1 MKISH
6 IKITNILGIDSLEF
20 TPGGFNEIVGP
31 NGVGKTSILEAIKSA
46 TGSGHDATLLRHGA
60 EKGEVVLVLDD
71 GTEIQERLTP
81 SRTVR
86 DVTRDGKKLTK
97 PTDAIKALTDMLS
110 VNPVEFLTAPK
121 KDRVRVL
128 LETMPITLDA
138 ERLAKISGIEV
149 TAAEGSNALA
159 VINHIRQQV
168 YDDRTGTNR
177 AVTEKESTI
186 NQLRVALPDAPGG
199 VEGDEDELRSQLEQA
214 QATMRAEHSRID
226 GKLGGMKAD
235 SASKVQAL
243 RDEARAKID
252 AINAELQTAIDAER
266 AALAENEA
274 KAARVRQ
281 KATDTCSAATQP
293 LAAAIQA
300 IASNRDAAAKRKA
313 TLETIAQMEED
324 KNTLAE
330 DAARQTKA
338 LADIDAYKIEL
349 LASLPI
355 PGLEVRDGDLFRDG
369 VQFDRLNT
377 AQQVDIAVEVARL
390 RAGDLSIVCVDR
402 LECLDPPTLEAFREK
417 TQAAGLQLFV
427 TRVNGEEF
435 AVKTE

>member
-1 MKISH
+1 MKIAR
-6 IKITNILGIDSLEF
+6 IKIQNFLGIDSLEF

-214 QATMRAEHSRID
+214 QATMRAEHNRID
-226 GKLGGMKAD
+226 GKLVGLKEI